1 MTGDV
6 SATPDIPDIQSTTSS
21 SARSGIK
28 IATPDIVQFD
38 ESAIPVD
45 AMTNLLFENIGGQEI
60 LGVARNDIVN
70 GQDVSYNLIGN
81 LKNIN
86 LRYNSKNIFSIPET
100 IETYF
105 KNFSIR
111 LSTHVPEVGTGPEE
125 QRVYVLLQDSRSG
138 KMGDLVVD
146 VINMETNERVDIEI
160 LKSGSVLGD
169 TIYREES

>member
-1 MTGDV
+1 VTGDV

-70 GQDVSYNLIGN
+70 GQDVSYNLISN
-81 LKNIN
+81 LKT
-86 LRYNSKNIFSIPET
+86 LT
-100 IETYF
+100 
-105 KNFSIR
+105 
-111 LSTHVPEVGTGPEE
+111 
-125 QRVYVLLQDSRSG
+125 
-138 KMGDLVVD
+138 
-146 VINMETNERVDIEI
+146 
-160 LKSGSVLGD
+160 
-169 TIYREES
+169 